1 MRGRGSLTRL
11 SLAVAAAAFVVRL
24 AYFLLVR
31 HGGLLQGDS
40 TDYTQLAARLID
52 GRSYFVPGVGTAGFP
67 VDLIRPPGYPVFLL
81 LANAGTHISLQRSA
95 IVQCVLGA
103 AFAGGLTYV
112 VGRWLDRRVG
122 LVAGLMMA
130 LDWNTVINTPL
141 ILADVTFSMLYAF
154 GLALTARAILRRRIV
169 PALAGGLLLGAAAL
183 VKPIGLVAVV
193 PVLVAVL
200 MKPRRNWRAATCL
213 ITLAVVTIPWAVRNE
228 NRHGVFTIS
237 AISTV
242 NLYAYNAQGVLHGGY
257 LSGGGGNQ
265 PGVADRATAPLRR
278 SHPTTPQLYSR
289 LNSDAISTLA
299 HHVPKAI
306 TQELWGA
313 AHVTFGTGKETLVS
327 GTRDS
332 HIPSV
337 VTTAIPLLQLL
348 AMWALATLGLVVS
361 WRRRLIDRTVLVLL
375 VCGLAVVILA
385 AGGPAGYGRY
395 RLPATPI
402 ECVFAAIGFVSL
414 QPSRLSLPA
423 RRRRAT
429 AYSSA

>member
-1 MRGRGSLTRL
+1 VSLG
-11 SLAVAAAAFVVRL
+11 VALVAFVVRL
-24 AYFLLVR
+24 AYFLIVR

-40 TDYTQLAARLID
+40 TDYTQLAARLTD

-67 VDLIRPPGYPVFLL
+67 VDVIRPPGYPIFLF
-81 LANAGTHISLQRSA
+81 LANAGSHVSLERSA

-122 LVAGLMMA
+122 VVAGLMMA
-130 LDWNTVINTPL
+130 LDWNTVVNTPL
-141 ILADVTFSMLYAF
+141 ILADVTFSMLYAC
-154 GLALTARAILRRRIV
+154 GLALLAYGIRRRGIV
-169 PALAGGLLLGAAAL
+169 SALLGGLVLGAAAL
-183 VKPIGLVAVV
+183 VKPIGLVVVV
-193 PVLVAVL
+193 PVLLAVL
-200 MKPRRNWRAATCL
+200 IKPRQNWRIATCL
-213 ITLAVVTIPWAVRNE
+213 LTLALVTVPWAVRND
-228 NRHGVFTIS
+228 NHYGVLTIS

-257 LSGGGGNQ
+257 LSSGGGNQ
-265 PGVADRATAPLRR
+265 PGVADRATAQLRR
-278 SHPTTPQLYSR
+278 LHLTTARLYSR

-299 HHVPKAI
+299 HHLPKAI

-313 AHVTFGTGKETLVS
+313 AHVMFGTGKETLVS

-332 HIPSV
+332 NIPSV
-337 VTTAIPLLQLL
+337 VTTWIPLLQVIV
-348 AMWALATLGLVVS
+348 MWALAAFGFVVA
-361 WRRRLIDRTVLVLL
+361 WQRRRVDRTILVLL
-375 VCGLAVVILA
+375 TSALAVVILA

-402 ECVFAAIGFVSL
+402 ECVFAAIGLVSL
-414 QPSRLSLPA
+414 QPSRLPLLV
-423 RRRRAT
+423 RRRRAA